1 MSYLRFCAL
10 TFMIVLPAVMRL
22 ADLGWNFAPIG
33 AVALFAGATFRNR
46 WLAFAVPL
54 GAMFASDIALGW
66 HRQNF
71 SYYTFHT
78 MMPVVYFCYAISVCL
93 GFGIRRQWNRLD
105 AEEAGSALAPGG
117 RDAHPHRPGLV
128 PRRMVP
134 VAFGTLGGSL
144 LFFVVTN
151 FGDWVVYYSVLPQH
165 ADERRDRRGGA
176 VRRIRNPLPPGRAG
190 RSHRTAPR
198 AVTRTRSRPRCP
210 TTASS
215 R

>member
-151 FGDWVVYYSVLPQH
+151 FGDWVVYYPHTWNSLVECYYVAIPFFRNTLMSDAIGAAVLFGGYEILCRRAALADPTGLLH
-165 ADERRDRRGGA
+165 AR
-176 VRRIRNPLPPGRAG
+176 
-190 RSHRTAPR
+190 
-198 AVTRTRSRPRCP
+198 
-210 TTASS
+210 
-215 R
+215 